1 MHNIKTDASISAT
14 LNPNNIPNNL
24 QAYLNYANFFG
35 QNKLLPGMYA
45 GMQGF
50 PMQMN
55 QLPMGLMPGYMPN
68 MQLGLNLK
76 LIGMGM
82 NNPLLAQAQQ
92 GKPYLNLFN

>member
-1 MHNIKTDASISAT
+1 M
-14 LNPNNIPNNL
+14 NPNNIPNNL

-35 QNKLLPGMYA
+35 QNQLLPGMYA
-45 GMQGF
+45 GMQGL

-55 QLPMGLMPGYMPN
+55 QLPMGLM
-68 MQLGLNLK
+68 QLGLNMK
-76 LIGMGM
+76 LLGMGM